1 MKINILSG
9 CVLAASMLLTTSC
22 SDFLTEDPKG
32 QLTNET
38 LFKTKADLDLAVN
51 SLYSNIQGFQC
62 NSNTM
67 LVVGNGEEVLDAE
80 AETDVSKLSHA
91 LRQLISQCDVLAAE
105 VVGVLH
111 PLRRSTD
118 VVVVGNCRVRHCLA
132 DLAEEVS
139 VGEHT

>member
-51 SLYSNIQGFQC
+51 SLY
-62 NSNTM
+62 
-67 LVVGNGEEVLDAE
+67 
-80 AETDVSKLSHA
+80 
-91 LRQLISQCDVLAAE
+91 
-105 VVGVLH
+105 
-111 PLRRSTD
+111 
-118 VVVVGNCRVRHCLA
+118 
-132 DLAEEVS
+132 
-139 VGEHT
+139 

>member
-67 LVVGNGEEVLDAE
+67 IVQCMGD
-80 AETDVSKLSHA
+80 DVTSTTGSNKA
-91 LRQLISQCDVLAAE
+91 AYLAADVFE
-105 VVGVLH
+105 TRQTWKV
-111 PLRRSTD
+111 STTS
-118 VVVVGNCRVRHCLA
+118 GAGTTTSSRHLTTSSTA
-132 DLAEEVS
+132 PSL
-139 VGEHT
+139 

>member
-51 SLYSNIQGFQC
+51 SLYSNIG
-62 NSNTM
+62 
-67 LVVGNGEEVLDAE
+67 LPV
-80 AETDVSKLSHA
+80 
-91 LRQLISQCDVLAAE
+91 QLQHYDRTVY
-105 VVGVLH
+105 G
-111 PLRRSTD
+111 
-118 VVVVGNCRVRHCLA
+118 
-132 DLAEEVS
+132 
-139 VGEHT
+139 